1 MDFIYLVG
9 IAIFLGLCMALT
21 TGCERLRNRKPG
33 GRS

>member
-9 IAIFLGLCMALT
+9 IATFLGLCTALIA
-21 TGCERLRNRKPG
+21 GCERLRNRGPG